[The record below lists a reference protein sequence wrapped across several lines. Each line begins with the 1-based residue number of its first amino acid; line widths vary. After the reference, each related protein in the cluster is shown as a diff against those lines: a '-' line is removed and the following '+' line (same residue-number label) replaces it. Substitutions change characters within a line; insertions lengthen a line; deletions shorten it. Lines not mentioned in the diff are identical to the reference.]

1 MIQANISKKNNQQKI
16 IASGGVPDLMNDLAI
31 LIGGIYNQL
40 KSANP
45 AVAAQFRF
53 GLIGMISAI
62 DSPVWTPLG
71 NQTGIVFRMPDEE
84 AADNE

>member
-1 MIQANISKKNNQQKI
+1 MILASISQKNKQQTI
-16 IASGGVPDLMNDLAI
+16 TASGDIPELMNDLAI
-31 LIGGIYNQL
+31 IVNGIYNQL

-53 GLIGMISAI
+53 GMIGMISAI

-71 NQTGIVFRMPDEE
+71 NQTGIVLKMR
-84 AADNE
+84 